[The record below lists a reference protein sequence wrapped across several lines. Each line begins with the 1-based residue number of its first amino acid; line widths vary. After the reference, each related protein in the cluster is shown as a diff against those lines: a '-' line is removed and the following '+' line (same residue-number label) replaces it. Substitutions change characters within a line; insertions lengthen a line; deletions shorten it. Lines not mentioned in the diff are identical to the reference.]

1 MEIRPAQAAD
11 YPAIAAIMTGTS
23 PDQPAS
29 AGSLARQDSTRRDDL
44 LHVLLVAEDG
54 GRVVGYAQYTQ
65 YADSLEPHT
74 VRVSIGVHSR
84 TQRQGVGAALYDALL
99 ERARRQPIE
108 WFKMRIRA
116 DQFAGLHFAARR
128 GFVEYGRRIEARL
141 ALADFDPAAYPDPDA
156 LMAEQGLALESIA
169 QYATTPDREHALHAL
184 KWEIE
189 QDIPIP
195 EPVTNITFD
204 DFRAQVLAAE
214 DFLRDGSFA
223 AVDGVRPVG
232 LLLTFAAGIHAV
244 DVDLT
249 GTARDYRRRGIA
261 FALKL
266 KGTVWAKAAG
276 CRTMSVTN
284 DLTNIG
290 MLALNERLGYK
301 RLPSIVLLK
310 RRI

>member
-1 MEIRPAQAAD
+1 MRIRTATPAD
-11 YPAIAAIMTGTS
+11 YPAIAAIMTGNN
-23 PDQPAS
+23 PDQPVS
-29 AGSLARQDSTRRDDL
+29 AAGLARQNTSRRTDL
-44 LHVLLVAEDG
+44 LHALLVAEDG
-54 GRVVGYAQYTQ
+54 GQVVGYAQYTQ

-74 VRVSIGVHSR
+74 VRVSIGVHTGIR
-84 TQRQGVGAALYDALL
+84 RQGIGTALYDALL
-99 ERARRQPIE
+99 ERARRQSIE

-141 ALADFDPAAYPDPDA
+141 TLANFDPTQYPDPDA
-156 LMAEQGLALESIA
+156 LMAAQGLALASIS
-169 QYATTPDREHALHAL
+169 QYATTPAREHALHDL

-195 EPVTNITFD
+195 EPVTNIPFA
-204 DFRAQVLAAE
+204 DFHAHYLAAE
-214 DFLRDGSFA
+214 GFLRDGSFV
-223 AVDGVRPVG
+223 AVASQRPVG
-232 LLLTFAAGIHAV
+232 LLLAFSAGKGGLDI
-244 DVDLT
+244 DLT

-261 FALKL
+261 YALKL
-266 KGTVWAKAAG
+266 KGTLWAKNAG
-276 CRTMSVTN
+276 LRVATVAN

-290 MLALNERLGYK
+290 MLAINDRLGYE